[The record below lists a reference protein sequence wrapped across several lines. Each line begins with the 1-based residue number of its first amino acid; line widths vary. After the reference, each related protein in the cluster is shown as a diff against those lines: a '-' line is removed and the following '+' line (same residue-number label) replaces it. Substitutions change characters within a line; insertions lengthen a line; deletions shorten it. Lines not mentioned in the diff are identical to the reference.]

1 MNNLEFTLFNFTFYL
16 LGRSLLRLFKRDKI
30 SDEEKIFETKIFIFY
45 TLFGVLFISATTFL
59 LNFFLP
65 LKQYKSYLI
74 AIILLLLLLN
84 IKDISVPKN
93 KIFFL
98 FNYLI
103 TPLIIGFSSY
113 NIKFH
118 YDSDVYHLATQSW
131 IINSKIVFGL
141 SKYFI
146 WLGHSSIYEYAQ
158 AFLNFGENFIYQHY
172 LNLLFINFLINFLSY
187 HLIFNQKSLFF
198 NISLFVLIY
207 GILDNFGF
215 GGGSNGFI
223 QIQMVGKPDV
233 SVGILFFLIS
243 IFIIQGIYKKSP
255 NKFEVQILL
264 LLFTYLIQ
272 LRIISVVLI
281 FLLIPYIYKN
291 FRIVKEV
298 LFSSFSIVLIVYN
311 VLWVLKNIIISTC
324 IFFPVKFTCLNSLSW
339 NIQEE
344 LSKNTSWVYAYK
356 FDRPFLEFIEEWFN
370 TGHNSQQVPNLLF
383 SFLFLFL
390 VKKLFFSKNDKKYIF
405 LYLNNIFLF
414 LIALYFTFHIRYW
427 FGLVL
432 LFIGTLAINMDLKEK
447 FNFMKSKVL
456 IYILFLILSVGIP
469 RGHSYKYFINNFGYY
484 ALTINYDEDEFI
496 KNEDGYGVV
505 AQNNNC
511 FNKFNCSTFQFRENT
526 NIKLK
531 KFLGDYYIFSE

>member
-1 MNNLEFTLFNFTFYL
+1 MNNLEFVIFNFTFYF

-30 SDEEKIFETKIFIFY
+30 SDDEKIFETKVFIFY

-65 LKQYKSYLI
+65 LEQFKPYLI
-74 AIILLLLLLN
+74 AIIFLLLLLN
-84 IKDISVPKN
+84 IKNISLPKN

-98 FNYLI
+98 FNYLL

-118 YDSDVYHLATQSW
+118 YDSDAYHLATQSW

-141 SKYFI
+141 SKYFF

-158 AFLNFGENFIYQHY
+158 AFLNFGGNFIYQHY

-207 GILDNFGF
+207 GILDNFGL

-233 SVGILFFLIS
+233 SVGILFFMIS
-243 IFIIQGIYKKSP
+243 IFIIQGLYKKSS
-255 NKFEVQILL
+255 NKFEVQILF
-264 LLFTYLIQ
+264 LLFTFSIQ

-281 FLLIPYIYKN
+281 FLLIPYIYRN
-291 FRIVKEV
+291 FKIVKKV
-298 LFSSFSIVLIVYN
+298 LLSPFSIVLIVYN
-311 VLWVLKNIIISTC
+311 ILWILKNIIISTC
-324 IFFPVKFTCLNSLSW
+324 VFFPVKFTCLNSLSW

-356 FDRPFLEFIEEWFN
+356 FDRPFFEFLEEWFN
-370 TGHNSQQVPNLLF
+370 TGHNSQQIPNLLF
-383 SFLFLFL
+383 SFVILFLL
-390 VKKLFFSKNDKKYIF
+390 KKLVFSKNDEKYIF

-414 LIALYFTFHIRYW
+414 LLALYFTFHIRYW
-427 FGLVL
+427 FGLIL
-432 LFIGTLAINMDLKEK
+432 LLIGTLAINIELKERY
-447 FNFMKSKVL
+447 NFIKSKFV

-469 RGHSYKYFINNFGYY
+469 RGNSYKYFTNNFGYY
-484 ALTINYDEDEFI
+484 TLTINYDEDEFI
-496 KNEDGYGVV
+496 KNEDGYGVL
-505 AQNNNC
+505 AQNNKC
-511 FNKFNCSTFQFRENT
+511 YDKFNCTIIQFREKGDVN
-526 NIKLK
+526 LE
-531 KFLGDYYIFSE
+531 KFLGDYYIFTE